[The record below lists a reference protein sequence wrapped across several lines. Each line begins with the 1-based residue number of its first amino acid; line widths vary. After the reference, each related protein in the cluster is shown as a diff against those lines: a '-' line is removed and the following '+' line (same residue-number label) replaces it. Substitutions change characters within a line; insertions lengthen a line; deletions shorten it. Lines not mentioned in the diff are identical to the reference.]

1 MNLTTINNALRL
13 FEKVMFSII
22 AISFV
27 TLIIASIW
35 ENSKSDKVLNDVI
48 LSLTTGKELDNII
61 IERPQQFRL
70 KDITKNYE
78 VELKDNNIFWGQI
91 YRVKFDSGVIYGFYV
106 DVGIISKH
114 KVKIL
119 NY

>member
-1 MNLTTINNALRL
+1 
-13 FEKVMFSII
+13 MFSII

-35 ENSKSDKVLNDVI
+35 EKSKSDKVLNDVI
-48 LSLTTGKELDNII
+48 LSLSTGKEFDNII

-91 YRVKFDSGVIYGFYV
+91 YRVKFDLDVIYRFYV
-106 DVGIISKH
+106 DLGILGQH
-114 KVKIL
+114 KVKVL
-119 NY
+119 NYHGN